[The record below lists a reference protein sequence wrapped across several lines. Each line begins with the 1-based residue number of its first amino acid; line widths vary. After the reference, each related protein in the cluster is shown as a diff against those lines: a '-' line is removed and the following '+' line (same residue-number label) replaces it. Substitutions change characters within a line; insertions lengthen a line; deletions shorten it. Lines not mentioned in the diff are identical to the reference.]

1 MRILFADDQKDIRLL
16 TKEQLENAGHNVV
29 AVANGEA
36 ALRAL
41 REEAPFDLILLDEE
55 MPGMTGSEVL
65 RAIRAGEKS
74 SGHIVAIALTGYNTE
89 QDEER
94 LLKFGFDSVIGKPF
108 RMETLET
115 VIRASAPK
123 STSQARTAPP
133 TDALT
138 RLGGDEQLLR
148 RVARTVLR
156 DLPVRLTKIQ
166 KAIQRNKDDD
176 LASLAHAL
184 KGTLS
189 IFGADKATELCNEL
203 QDQAS
208 GRRFSEAA
216 VTFATLKDAIRQ
228 LEPNLKGYAGERSG
242 NGPGTQKRS
251 KSNRRNPE
259 SKRKTP

>member
-94 LLKFGFDSVIGKPF
+94 LLKFNSILSSESRSAWRHWKPSF
-108 RMETLET
+108 GLQR
-115 VIRASAPK
+115 
-123 STSQARTAPP
+123 QNQ
-133 TDALT
+133 D
-138 RLGGDEQLLR
+138 LR
-148 RVARTVLR
+148 
-156 DLPVRLTKIQ
+156 
-166 KAIQRNKDDD
+166 
-176 LASLAHAL
+176 
-184 KGTLS
+184 
-189 IFGADKATELCNEL
+189 
-203 QDQAS
+203 
-208 GRRFSEAA
+208 
-216 VTFATLKDAIRQ
+216 
-228 LEPNLKGYAGERSG
+228 LEPLLPQILSRD
-242 NGPGTQKRS
+242 
-251 KSNRRNPE
+251 
-259 SKRKTP
+259 